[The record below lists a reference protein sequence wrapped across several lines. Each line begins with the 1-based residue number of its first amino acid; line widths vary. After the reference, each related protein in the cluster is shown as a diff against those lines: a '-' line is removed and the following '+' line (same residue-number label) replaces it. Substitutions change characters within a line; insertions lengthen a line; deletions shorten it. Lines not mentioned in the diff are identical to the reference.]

1 MRRDRYHAVTQMY
14 HFGAETHLD
23 AVDTSAFVM
32 PSAAISRVLPLTFV
46 AIVLVQLSRK
56 AHKYSDT
63 RDHSRSLT
71 LTCETH
77 CNNFLS
83 SHLPPLLVID

>member
-1 MRRDRYHAVTQMY
+1 MTQTY

-23 AVDTSAFVM
+23 AGDTSAFVM

-46 AIVLVQLSRK
+46 AIILVQLSRK
-56 AHKYSDT
+56 AHKDSDT
-63 RDHSRSLT
+63 RDRSRSLT

-77 CNNFLS
+77 CAGEDVS
-83 SHLPPLLVID
+83 TVIISCLHICHHC